1 MSKPV
6 RLLALWGPPL
16 VLMALIFAFSAMPSD
31 SDEHIWWVFVLRK
44 VAHFSEYALLCA
56 LWFRALRPALK
67 PERALGTGAAI
78 CLAYAVTDEL
88 HQTLVDG
95 RIGTWHDV
103 LIDTAGALTAAWLIR
118 RRVRAQSQ
126 PRSVASSTA

>member
-6 RLLALWGPPL
+6 RLFALWGPPL
-16 VLMALIFAFSAMPSD
+16 MLMALIFAFSAMPSD
-31 SDEHIWWVFVLRK
+31 SDKHIWWVFLLRK

-56 LWFRALRPALK
+56 LWFRALRPVLTL
-67 PERALGTGAAI
+67 ERSLRAAVAI
-78 CLAYAVTDEL
+78 CVTYAVTDEL

-103 LIDTAGALTAAWLIR
+103 LIDAAGALTAAWLIR
-118 RRVRAQSQ
+118 RHSGRRATR
-126 PRSVASSTA
+126 PVAG

>member
-6 RLLALWGPPL
+6 RLLTLWGPP
-16 VLMALIFAFSAMPSD
+16 VALMALIFAFSAMPSD
-31 SDEHIWWVFVLRK
+31 SDKHVWWVFLLRK

-56 LWFRALRPALK
+56 LWFRALRDAL
-67 PERALGTGAAI
+67 PLDRAVAAGVGI
-78 CLAYAVTDEL
+78 CVAYAVTDEL

-103 LIDTAGALTAAWLIR
+103 LIDAAGALAAAWLIR
-118 RRVRAQSQ
+118 RRYSQ

>member
-6 RLLALWGPPL
+6 RLLALWGPP
-16 VLMALIFAFSAMPSD
+16 VALMALIFAFSAMPSD
-31 SDEHIWWVFVLRK
+31 TDKHVWWIFLLRK

-56 LWFRALRPALK
+56 LWFRALRSAL
-67 PERALGTGAAI
+67 PLDRALAVGVGI
-78 CLAYAVTDEL
+78 CVAYAVTDEL

-103 LIDTAGALTAAWLIR
+103 LIDAAGALAAAWLIR
-118 RRVRAQSQ
+118 KRYSQ